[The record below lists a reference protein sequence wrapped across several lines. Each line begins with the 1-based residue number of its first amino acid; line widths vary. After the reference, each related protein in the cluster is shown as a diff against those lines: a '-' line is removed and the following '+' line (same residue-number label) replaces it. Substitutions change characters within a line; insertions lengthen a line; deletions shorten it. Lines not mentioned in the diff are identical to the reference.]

1 MNSTENVL
9 VVGGAGYIGSHT
21 VLALRAAGLN
31 PVVYDNFST
40 GHRDAVFSKQMVEG
54 ELSDTA
60 RLTQTLRD
68 HKIGAV
74 VHFAALIEAGQ
85 SVVEP
90 LKFYRNNVANTISLL
105 EAMQAADVTRLV
117 FSSTAAVYGNNDS
130 VELLHEELPIAPV
143 NPYGQTKAAVEAMLR
158 DVTATGALRAIALRY
173 FNAAGCDPE
182 LRTGER
188 HDPETHLI
196 PLVLQTALGQ
206 RDQITVYGSDYDT
219 PDGTCLRDYI
229 HVSDLAR
236 GHVAAVRKLLA
247 METDGGYFRPI
258 NLGTGQGH
266 SVRAVIEA
274 SRAATNQD
282 FNVVEGTRRP
292 GDPARLIADASR
304 AHEELNWHAERSDIA
319 EIISDASNYMRAQIA
334 KST

>member
-1 MNSTENVL
+1 MTPTQNIL

-21 VLALRAAGLN
+21 VLALRDAGLT

-40 GHRDAVFSKQMVEG
+40 GHRDAVFSDELIEG

-60 RLTQTLRD
+60 RLPQTMRD
-68 HKIGAV
+68 HNIDAV

-85 SVVEP
+85 SVLKP

-105 EAMQAADVTRLV
+105 EAMQVAEVAGLV
-117 FSSTAAVYGNNDS
+117 FSSTAAVYGSNDS
-130 VELLHEELPIAPV
+130 VQLLHEDLPIAPV
-143 NPYGQTKAAVEAMLR
+143 NPYGQTKAAVEAMLQ
-158 DVTATGALRAIALRY
+158 DVAATGALRAIALRY
-173 FNAAGCDPE
+173 FNAAGCDPK

-196 PLVLQTALGQ
+196 PLVLQAALGL
-206 RDQITVYGSDYDT
+206 RDHITVYGSDYDT

-236 GHVAAVRKLLA
+236 GHVAAVRKLLSMDA
-247 METDGGYFRPI
+247 EGGYFRPI

-266 SVRAVIEA
+266 SVRAVIDA
-274 SRAATNQD
+274 SRAETNQD
-282 FNVVEGTRRP
+282 LTVIEGQRRP
-292 GDPARLIADASR
+292 GDPARLIADVRR
-304 AHEELNWHAERSDIA
+304 AHEELNWHAERSDITK
-319 EIISDASNYMRAQIA
+319 IIHDASNYMRSQIA
-334 KST
+334 QAT